1 MDFNTYQ
8 SKALT
13 TAINHD
19 SPNEIFHLALGL
31 AGETGEVM
39 EKLKKAVRDNNA
51 VITDNTTDSIKKE
64 LGDVLWYIAVLSD
77 YLGTDL
83 QDIAE
88 SNLKKLQDRQKR
100 GVLGGSGDSR

>member
-51 VITDNTTDSIKKE
+51 IITDETTDSIKKE

-77 YLGTDL
+77 YLGVDL

>member
-13 TAINHD
+13 TAINHE
-19 SPNEIFHLALGL
+19 SPYEIFHLALGL

-51 VITDNTTDSIKKE
+51 VIIDETTDSIKKE
-64 LGDVLWYIAVLSD
+64 LGDVLWYIAVLAD
-77 YLGTDL
+77 YLGVDL

>member
-1 MDFNTYQ
+1 MDFSTYQ

-51 VITDNTTDSIKKE
+51 VITDETTGSIKKE

-77 YLGTDL
+77 YLGIDL